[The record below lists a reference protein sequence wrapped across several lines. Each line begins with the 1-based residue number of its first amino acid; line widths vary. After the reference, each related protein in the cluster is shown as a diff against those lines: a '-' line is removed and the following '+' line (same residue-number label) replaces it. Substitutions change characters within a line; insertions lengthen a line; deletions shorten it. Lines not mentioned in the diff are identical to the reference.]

1 MNSQTW
7 IVASRRAR
15 GVLRPLQLSLAL
27 CGGVIA
33 ACGDDASGSEAD
45 AGPAPS
51 AGQGGSSG
59 RGGSGGAGGR
69 AGNAGT
75 AGTGGRAGASGS
87 AGQASAGRGGGGG
100 DADAGADDDAGAAG
114 TGDFSFFVT
123 SDTRPNGNLGGLSA
137 SDERCQTLAAAVGAG
152 SKTWRAYLSVDNDAA
167 SGGPVNARDRIGT
180 GPWYNQKGVLLAQD
194 LDELHS
200 IDGNAELFL
209 DEKGAKINGQW
220 EGSPSPNQH
229 DIFTGSDPD
238 GTLAAGKTCQSW
250 TSSNAADKAIVGH
263 SDGLGPNRSAS
274 PPLNSWNSV
283 HENQDCS
290 DTAPRGGAGKI
301 YCFAID

>member
-1 MNSQTW
+1 MKRQTW
-7 IVASRRAR
+7 ICS
-15 GVLRPLQLSLAL
+15 LRLSLVL

-33 ACGDDASGSEAD
+33 ACGDDATDSGTD
-45 AGPAPS
+45 AGPQTPS
-51 AGQGGSSG
+51 AGQSGSAG
-59 RGGSGGAGGR
+59 RAGSAGNAGR
-69 AGNAGT
+69 AGNAAGAAGSAGRAGSSGASGRAG
-75 AGTGGRAGASGS
+75 AGTGGSVS
-87 AGQASAGRGGGGG
+87 
-100 DADAGADDDAGAAG
+100 DLDAGADDDAGAAG
-114 TGDFSFFVT
+114 AGAMSFFVT

-137 SDERCQTLAAAVGAG
+137 SDKRCQDLAAAVGAG

-194 LDELHS
+194 LTVLHQL
-200 IDGNAELFL
+200 DGDAELFL

-220 EGSPSPNQH
+220 EGSPGPNQH
-229 DIFTGSDPD
+229 DIFTGSNLD
-238 GTLAAGKTCQSW
+238 GSLAEGKTCQNW
-250 TSSNAADKAIVGH
+250 TSSATTDKAIVGH
-263 SDGLGPNRSAS
+263 SDGLGPNRSSS